1 MNVLSE
7 PIIPHG
13 YLTCFLKQNVPNTM
27 LQIWCCSQYRLKQ
40 IRLACDHYRKSRGQE
55 KVFEEVKHQLTG
67 SNLQEE
73 HHQDIMQKHMIPGH
87 SPYVKHKASS
97 AHAISYSKCCN
108 FSFTIFCSRQQISSG
123 KWYVASSDKL
133 GRELSFMHSNHL
145 PVNRLHPVKHINTIP
160 HNFLQELKLQITSG
174 ISVSPTHI
182 MPTSFTFH
190 ERAGIELEDTE
201 EYHLFMS
208 VKDAAKTKE
217 QKIRLHQV
225 LLELS
230 HEFLLQNRAGQ
241 VLASETTFIG
251 EDGSKGPRGGKRHKQ
266 AHE

>member
-145 PVNRLHPVKHINTIP
+145 PVNQLHLVKHVNSIP
-160 HNFLQELKLQITSG
+160 HSLLQELKLQITSG
-174 ISVSPTHI
+174 ISVSVIANYVRTKYKMLVSKQQILSMKKSIIQDLVTSAGESPSHSAAEHLIQVFKTYEDVSNIYVKHCMDHI
-182 MPTSFTFH
+182 LCD
-190 ERAGIELEDTE
+190 IL
-201 EYHLFMS
+201 
-208 VKDAAKTKE
+208 
-217 QKIRLHQV
+217 
-225 LLELS
+225 
-230 HEFLLQNRAGQ
+230 
-241 VLASETTFIG
+241 
-251 EDGSKGPRGGKRHKQ
+251 
-266 AHE
+266 